1 MNIQIRRLTE
11 CTIQEII
18 TAWNKGFEGYFVQ
31 LEMTPEM
38 FFNRLVNE
46 GLSLPHSIVA
56 FDDVAPVGIVL
67 NGFRVIDGKKTAW
80 NGGTG
85 IATEYRGKGVS
96 ALLMEEILKIYEEE
110 GCEVAT
116 LEAIKE
122 NERAIRLYAR
132 FGYEV
137 TDSLVYLA
145 GTLEGTNNSR
155 VQTESI
161 RPEQLPTYSFYKQ
174 NVPWQCQW
182 QSVKSGEA
190 QIYFDGEQ
198 NPVGYSLFKRV
209 WNQEG
214 QLEKV
219 FLFQVELMGEVTEE
233 TLQPVLSAITEQQTH
248 PVSFMT
254 VNASKSNPVIQ
265 YLLGRGFKITTE
277 QVQMVKK
284 L

>member
-1 MNIQIRRLTE
+1 MNLQIKRLTD
-11 CTIQEII
+11 CTIQEMI

-56 FDDVAPVGIVL
+56 FDGEAPVAIVL

-96 ALLMEEILKIYEEE
+96 TLLMEEILKIYEEE

-132 FGYEV
+132 FGFDV

-145 GTLEGTNNSR
+145 GTLEGKNNSL
-155 VQTESI
+155 VQSEYI
-161 RPEQLPTYSFYKQ
+161 RPEQLSTYSFYNQ

-182 QSVKSGEA
+182 QSVKAGEA
-190 QIYFDGEQ
+190 QIYFNDNQ
-198 NPVGYSLFKRV
+198 NAVGYSLFKRV

-219 FLFQVELMGEVTEE
+219 FLFQVELLGEVTDER
-233 TLQPVLSAITEQQTH
+233 LQAVFSAITEQQTH

-254 VNASKSNPVIQ
+254 VNASQSNPVIQ
-265 YLLGRGFKITTE
+265 YLMDQGFKKTTE
-277 QVQMVKK
+277 QVQMVKT